1 MAKVLVLAPSGF
13 GKTTSIGNIPELN
26 LKGLNPENTFIISA
40 TSKPLPF
47 KGSSISYKVMDPQN
61 PPTKENGNRLISNN
75 GLFIAKTISFVIT
88 NRPEIANIVID
99 DSNYV
104 MQDYYMANA
113 MKKGYDVF
121 KEIGVSMNAI
131 FNAMEGS
138 NTINFFMMAHY
149 EEFKDSNEDTIS
161 YRFKTVGK
169 MTNDYITPEGKF
181 DIVLF
186 GKQTYDEQNKKVVK
200 EFVTNYDGR
209 FPSKSPVGMFKDLY
223 IPNDLGYVEKMIKEY
238 YN

>member
-1 MAKVLVLAPSGF
+1 
-13 GKTTSIGNIPELN
+13 
-26 LKGLNPENTFIISA
+26 
-40 TSKPLPF
+40 
-47 KGSSISYKVMDPQN
+47 MDPQN